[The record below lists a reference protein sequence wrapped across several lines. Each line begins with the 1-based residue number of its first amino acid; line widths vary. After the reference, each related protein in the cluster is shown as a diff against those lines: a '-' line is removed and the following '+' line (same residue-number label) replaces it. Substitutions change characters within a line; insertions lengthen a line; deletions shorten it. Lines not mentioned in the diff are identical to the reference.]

1 MALDVGEDRKRKAGE
16 RIKRASCLP
25 TPTLGLFG
33 CAARSTCTL
42 APLAPLRPLA
52 PPCPPPWPLPDPL
65 QPLKTLTTRVQPLTT
80 LNAPSRSMPP
90 PYRPKA
96 LDCHALEQ
104 AIGEGK
110 AAELPAEDLK
120 AAEAV
125 LEKARAAEK
134 AKCEKDLRDKMKARS
149 LTSPKSLSLS
159 LSPSLQRPQATH

>member
-1 MALDVGEDRKRKAGE
+1 M
-16 RIKRASCLP
+16 LP
-25 TPTLGLFG
+25 P
-33 CAARSTCTL
+33 A
-42 APLAPLRPLA
+42 
-52 PPCPPPWPLPDPL
+52 PWPLPDPL

-80 LNAPSRSMPP
+80 PNAPSRSIPP

-134 AKCEKDLRDKMKARS
+134 SKCEKDLRDKMKARS
-149 LTSPKSLSLS
+149 LSGLTSHARTHSPFPRLNSFSYPSLHAPLALTARALAPNTVAPLQSPQATHYS
-159 LSPSLQRPQATH
+159 TPVPSLQRHSPRFTLP